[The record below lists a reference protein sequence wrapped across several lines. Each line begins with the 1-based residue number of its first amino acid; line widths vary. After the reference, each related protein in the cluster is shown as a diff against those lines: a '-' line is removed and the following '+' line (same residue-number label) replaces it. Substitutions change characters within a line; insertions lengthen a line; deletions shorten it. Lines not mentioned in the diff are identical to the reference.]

1 MSEINRADALRYMGF
16 RGLET
21 VDERT
26 SALVDECEKKLLE
39 AAKPRF
45 VSRVFDIFRD
55 GERLFL
61 GENGVELLGED
72 IRNHLKSCE
81 KAAVVCSTL
90 SADTDKFL
98 KKQELSDALSGL
110 ICDGL
115 ASAYAETVS
124 ENALAD
130 LLRQMTGYS
139 ATWIF
144 AAGYGDFPLA
154 QVSELLALV
163 DAGRKI
169 GVTCLAS
176 GMLTPCKTIVGVAG
190 LSEKPLNTAK
200 KSCACCQMREKCE
213 FRKNG
218 TKCG

>member
-45 VSRVFDIFRD
+45 VSRVFDIFRE

-124 ENALAD
+124 ERALSD
-130 LLRQMTGYS
+130 LLGQMTGYS

-169 GVTCLAS
+169 GVTCLCS

-200 KSCACCQMREKCE
+200 KSCASCQMREKCE